1 MKNKKRVLAL
11 MLAGVLTLGCF
22 PTTVGAVN
30 NAYDGTKP
38 ADGTTKKQPFLAGT
52 GGSTNFRIPGLVTL
66 NDGMSCSPLRD
77 VIIQRE
83 FTMSYAIHN
92 QNPAFNDSAIAQY
105 MNTDFIVLDISLCVA
120 LAREQFFEKLKDDDI
135 PSHIFI
141 EDNGRLAG
149 MIAVRKLLQT
159 TDTLQSVKAL
169 MISEFIQVKPEDE
182 RADVA
187 GVLAHA
193 GADVVPVV
201 THGKLVGCLTEREIA
216 HLLEDD
222 VTEDAQLQG
231 ATLPLEKPYLETS
244 AFSLWKKRSV
254 WLLLLFVAEA
264 YTSSVIQHFEEAL
277 ESAIALAFF
286 IPLLIGTGGNSGTQ
300 ITSTL
305 VRAMALGEVHLRDV
319 GRVLRK
325 EMTTSLMIAATLG
338 IAGCIRAWMMG
349 IGLEIT
355 LIVSLTLV
363 CITLWSAIVSS
374 VIPMV
379 LKRCRIDPAVVSAP
393 FIATLIDGTGL
404 IIYFKIAQYT
414 LGLE

>member
-1 MKNKKRVLAL
+1 
-11 MLAGVLTLGCF
+11 
-22 PTTVGAVN
+22 
-30 NAYDGTKP
+30 
-38 ADGTTKKQPFLAGT
+38 
-52 GGSTNFRIPGLVTL
+52 
-66 NDGMSCSPLRD
+66 
-77 VIIQRE
+77 
-83 FTMSYAIHN
+83 MSYAIHN
-92 QNPAFNDSAIAQY
+92 QNLAFNDSAIAQY
-105 MNTDFIVLDISLCVA
+105 MNTDFIVIDISLCVA

-149 MIAVRKLLQT
+149 LIAVRKLLQA
-159 TDTLQSVKAL
+159 TDTVQPVKGL
-169 MISEFIQVKPEDE
+169 MISDFIQLKPEDE

-187 GVLAHA
+187 GLLAHA

-325 EMTTSLMIAATLG
+325 EISTSLMIAATLG
-338 IAGCIRAWMMG
+338 LAGCVRAWMMG
-349 IGLEIT
+349 IGMEIVDRPEGGAHERGPEPVAEELGGGVDLAAVSP
-355 LIVSLTLV
+355 LIDGVVEDPHLLQLGV
-363 CITLWSAIVSS
+363 FPLRGPGALGGEHLAVHA
-374 VIPMV
+374 VADPA
-379 LKRCRIDPAVVSAP
+379 DPAVGLHVLSRVFEYFRQLLPHFRVYFCGDRGVHVHNP
-393 FIATLIDGTGL
+393 FP
-404 IIYFKIAQYT
+404 
-414 LGLE
+414 

>member
-1 MKNKKRVLAL
+1 
-11 MLAGVLTLGCF
+11 
-22 PTTVGAVN
+22 
-30 NAYDGTKP
+30 
-38 ADGTTKKQPFLAGT
+38 
-52 GGSTNFRIPGLVTL
+52 
-66 NDGMSCSPLRD
+66 
-77 VIIQRE
+77 
-83 FTMSYAIHN
+83 MSYAIHN
-92 QNPAFNDSAIAQY
+92 QNLAFNDSAIAQY
-105 MNTDFIVLDISLCVA
+105 MNTDFIVIDISLCVA

-135 PSHIFI
+135 PLHIFI

-149 MIAVRKLLQT
+149 LIAVRKLLQA
-159 TDTLQSVKAL
+159 TDTVQPVKGL
-169 MISEFIQVKPEDE
+169 MISDFIQLKPEDE

-187 GVLAHA
+187 GLLAHA

-254 WLLLLFVAEA
+254 WLLLFVAEA

-325 EMTTSLMIAATLG
+325 EISTSLMIAATLG
-338 IAGCIRAWMMG
+338 LAGCVRAWMMG
-349 IGLEIT
+349 IGMEIT

-379 LKRCRIDPAVVSAP
+379 LKRCKIDPAVVSAP